1 MSTDPRFAEPTPFAR
16 LVYAHAVSVAGDACL
31 TVSLAGSLF
40 FQSPTTAAR
49 GKVLLYL
56 LITMAPF
63 AIVAPILGPAIDRT
77 RGGRRLLVVG
87 SSGGR
92 AVLCLFMAI
101 YVSKPAPEGL
111 LVYPLAFGALVLA
124 KGHQIAKSALVPAL
138 VKSDD
143 ELVNANSR
151 LALLSVIAATV
162 GGVPAAG
169 IQQLFG
175 ADWSLRVAA
184 VVFAIAAVLA
194 WQIPKTRV
202 RAPEDNRQAE
212 LENAEI
218 HQPSILLA
226 GSAMAV
232 LRGSVGFLAFFVAF
246 ALKDDLFGL
255 GMALAASAA
264 GGFVG
269 VVAAPVVRRS
279 VREEVIL
286 ASSLVLPAACALLG
300 TLFGGST
307 GFVVAAFALAV
318 GAGAGRLGFDSLLQR
333 DGPDAVRGR
342 AFARFE
348 TRFQVTWVIGGMLG
362 LIPIAESVG
371 LFLLAG
377 VLAFAAVSYVGA
389 LRAASKRGMRS
400 KLLPGSVDRA
410 ITRSR
415 SQAMGKVRGR
425 FRKPARTPGN
435 PPDGLQPDGLPPD
448 ELSPNDLPPKE
459 LPAAPEEG

>member
-56 LITMAPF
+56 LLTMAPF
-63 AIVAPILGPAIDRT
+63 AIVAPVLGPAIDRI
-77 RGGRRLLVVG
+77 RGGGRLLVVA

-92 AVLCLFMAI
+92 AVLCVFMAM

-124 KGHQIAKSALVPAL
+124 KGHQIAKSSLVPAL
-138 VKSDD
+138 VQNDD

-151 LALLSVIAATV
+151 LALLSVLAATI

-169 IQQLFG
+169 IQALFG

-184 VVFAIAAVLA
+184 VVFAVAAFLA
-194 WQIPKTRV
+194 LQIPKTRV
-202 RAPEDNRQAE
+202 SPPTDARQKE
-212 LENAEI
+212 LELEEI

-232 LRGSVGFLAFFVAF
+232 LRGAVGFLAFFVAF
-246 ALKDDLFGL
+246 ALKDDLAGL
-255 GMALAASAA
+255 GAALVASAL
-264 GGFVG
+264 GGFLG
-269 VVAAPVVRRS
+269 VVAAPFVRRS

-286 ASSLVLPAACALLG
+286 AASLVIPAVSALLG
-300 TLFGGST
+300 TLFGGAF
-307 GFVVAAFALAV
+307 GFVFAAFALAI
-318 GAGAGRLGFDSLLQR
+318 GAAAGRLGFDSLLQR

-348 TRFQVTWVIGGMLG
+348 TRFQITWVVGGILG
-362 LIPIAESVG
+362 LIPVAEAVG

-377 VLAFAAVSYVGA
+377 VLGFAAFSYVAA
-389 LRAASKRGMRS
+389 LRAANKRGMRS
-400 KLLPGSVDRA
+400 KLLPDAVNRE
-410 ITRSR
+410 ITRST
-415 SQAMGKVRGR
+415 SSALGKVRGR
-425 FRKPARTPGN
+425 FRRSGRTPTD
-435 PPDGLQPDGLPPD
+435 PPLEQPDSVEGHDP
-448 ELSPNDLPPKE
+448 
-459 LPAAPEEG
+459 PAA